1 MRRIVVVGNGM
12 VGHRVVEELL
22 DLKGAGEDLAITALG
37 EEPRPAFDRVH
48 LTDYLAGKT
57 AEDLN
62 LVAPGF
68 YDQEHVSLHTGDPVR
83 TIDPGQSTLTTAAGR
98 TISWDALVLATGSRP
113 FVPPIAGHD
122 REHCYVYR
130 TIEDLDAIKA
140 ASANSRHATVVGGGL
155 LGLEAARALKE
166 LGLETAVVEFA
177 PRLMPVQV
185 DEAGGRLLRR
195 KIEEL
200 GVSVLVDKNTSRIVA
215 GETSR
220 HMMEFADGSTLATD
234 MIVFS
239 AGIRPADELA
249 AGAGLRQGARGG
261 FAVDDSC
268 RTSDPRIYAIGECA
282 VWQDRVFG
290 LVAPGYDMARV
301 AARQI
306 MGEDARF
313 TGADMSSKLKLMG
326 LDVAS
331 IGDAHARTEGARV
344 WSFEDNIGDIY
355 KKIVVSEDRKRLL
368 GAILIGDAAEYG
380 QLLQMA
386 LNDIPLPDQPESLI
400 LPAGSDAAPAF
411 GMDALPDEAQICS
424 CNNVTK
430 GEVCQAVQDGCTAMG
445 SIKECTG
452 AATSCGGC
460 APLVKQILDGE
471 LTRQGIEVNND
482 ICAHFAYSRQE
493 LFHIV
498 KTERIKT
505 FQQLLTSHGKG
516 LGCEICKPAIG
527 SILASCWNEHV
538 LEPAHRSLQDT
549 NDIYLANMQ
558 KDGTY
563 SIVPRIPGGEIDP
576 DKLMTIATVA
586 KKWNLYTKITGGQRI
601 DLFGARLEQL
611 PFIWKELTA
620 AGFVSGHAYGKALRT
635 VKSCVGD
642 TWCRFGVGDSLA
654 LAIELEN
661 RYRGIRAPHKVKMAV
676 SGCTRECAEA
686 RGKDIGVIATEKGWN
701 LYVCGNGGMKP
712 RHADLL
718 AGDLDRETL
727 IRYID
732 RFMMFYVET
741 ADRLQRTSTWLE
753 QLEGGLEYLRAVICD
768 DSLGIA
774 DSLEK
779 HMGELADSFACEWQE
794 TLKDPAKLR
803 KFRHFA
809 NSSDPDDRVVFVR
822 ERGQIRPAKDT
833 EKPLKMAIRV
843 NQ

>member
-1 MRRIVVVGNGM
+1 
-12 VGHRVVEELL
+12 
-22 DLKGAGEDLAITALG
+22 
-37 EEPRPAFDRVH
+37 
-48 LTDYLAGKT
+48 
-57 AEDLN
+57 
-62 LVAPGF
+62 
-68 YDQEHVSLHTGDPVR
+68 
-83 TIDPGQSTLTTAAGR
+83 
-98 TISWDALVLATGSRP
+98 
-113 FVPPIAGHD
+113 
-122 REHCYVYR
+122 
-130 TIEDLDAIKA
+130 
-140 ASANSRHATVVGGGL
+140 
-155 LGLEAARALKE
+155 
-166 LGLETAVVEFA
+166 
-177 PRLMPVQV
+177 
-185 DEAGGRLLRR
+185 
-195 KIEEL
+195 
-200 GVSVLVDKNTSRIVA
+200 
-215 GETSR
+215 
-220 HMMEFADGSTLATD
+220 
-234 MIVFS
+234 
-239 AGIRPADELA
+239 
-249 AGAGLRQGARGG
+249 
-261 FAVDDSC
+261 
-268 RTSDPRIYAIGECA
+268 
-282 VWQDRVFG
+282 
-290 LVAPGYDMARV
+290 
-301 AARQI
+301 
-306 MGEDARF
+306 
-313 TGADMSSKLKLMG
+313 
-326 LDVAS
+326 
-331 IGDAHARTEGARV
+331 
-344 WSFEDNIGDIY
+344 
-355 KKIVVSEDRKRLL
+355 
-368 GAILIGDAAEYG
+368 
-380 QLLQMA
+380 
-386 LNDIPLPDQPESLI
+386 
-400 LPAGSDAAPAF
+400 
-411 GMDALPDEAQICS
+411 
-424 CNNVTK
+424 
-430 GEVCQAVQDGCTAMG
+430 
-445 SIKECTG
+445 
-452 AATSCGGC
+452 
-460 APLVKQILDGE
+460 
-471 LTRQGIEVNND
+471 
-482 ICAHFAYSRQE
+482 
-493 LFHIV
+493 
-498 KTERIKT
+498 
-505 FQQLLTSHGKG
+505 
-516 LGCEICKPAIG
+516 
-527 SILASCWNEHV
+527 
-538 LEPAHRSLQDT
+538 
-549 NDIYLANMQ
+549 MQ